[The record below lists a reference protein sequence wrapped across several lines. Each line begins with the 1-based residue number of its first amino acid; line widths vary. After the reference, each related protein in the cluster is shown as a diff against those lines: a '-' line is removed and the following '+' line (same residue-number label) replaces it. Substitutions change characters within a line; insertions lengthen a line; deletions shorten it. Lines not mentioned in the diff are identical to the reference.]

1 MVQAEALFELTE
13 GFTASYRLAPSRAR
27 RSLQIEGRPAA
38 APPLFEEETA
48 ALIRV
53 GGTSSAPSW
62 PRVSESSLP
71 RVLMM

>member
-38 APPLFEEETA
+38 PLIEDETA
-48 ALIRV
+48 AFIRG